1 MLLTISLLCC
11 VSFVAGVVDSIAGGG
26 GLLKLPA
33 LMLTGMT
40 PQQAMGV
47 NKLTGS
53 LGTTAA
59 LLNFARS
66 GLVPWKLALVGVPCA
81 LIGAS
86 VGSACI
92 MMVPPETAGRILVV
106 LLPIAAVLTLIP
118 RPSRPVKETFST
130 RDTYIAIPLICFV
143 VGFYDG
149 FFGPG
154 TGSFFI
160 MAFHLFICM
169 NLIRASAL
177 TKVLNLSSNV
187 GSTVIFLIHGQVLF
201 AYAIPMA
208 FADILGNIVGS
219 QLAMLKGS
227 GIVKIFLVVS
237 IVILIATL
245 AWKYF

>member
-1 MLLTISLLCC
+1 MLLTISLLCL
-11 VSFVAGVVDSIAGGG
+11 VGFVAGVIDSIAGGG

-59 LLNFARS
+59 MINFARN
-66 GLVPWKLALVGVPCA
+66 GLVPWKLAVLGVPCA
-81 LIGAS
+81 LIGSA
-86 VGSACI
+86 VGGSYI
-92 MMVPPETAGRILVV
+92 MTIDPEAAGRILVV
-106 LLPIAAVLTLIP
+106 LLPIAALVTLIP
-118 RPSRPVKETFST
+118 WPSRPVRETFT
-130 RDTYIAIPLICFV
+130 NRDLYVFIPLICFA

-160 MAFHLFICM
+160 MAFHFFLRM
-169 NLIRASAL
+169 NLIKASAL

-187 GSTVIFLIHGQVLF
+187 GATVVFLIHGQVLF

-208 FADILGNIVGS
+208 VADILGNIVGS

-227 GIVKIFLVVS
+227 KMVKLFLIIS
-237 IVILIATL
+237 IIILFATL